1 MSGTRYVSG
10 LQLARLLGDVPRE
23 RPLYAGLARAVRGLV
38 QDGRLALRT
47 RLPAERDLASALG
60 VSRTT
65 VTAAYDRLRAEGYVE
80 SRQGAGSWTTL
91 PADGSTALPRPG
103 AGPGPGLG
111 ASGGV
116 VARYG
121 MAHAPDSGA
130 GFIDLGCAAP
140 TVPSIFHQA
149 VQNAVAALP
158 RHYGGPGYEP
168 AGLGELREVIADGY
182 AARGVPTHAD
192 QIIVTNGAQHALA
205 MLAEMFLTPGD
216 GVLVERPTYPNALD
230 ALRRRGARLVPVGVG
245 AGWDLELLG
254 QAMRQAAVRLG
265 YLIPDFQNPT
275 GHLMGD
281 ADRAA
286 LVAAARSADALL
298 VVDETFAGLALDPG
312 APEPV
317 PVAAH
322 DRDGRVISIGSVSK
336 LAWGG
341 LRIGWIR
348 ASAPVARRITLARES
363 MDMASPVLD
372 QMIVRELLLRA
383 GELRAER
390 VAALAASRDALVEA
404 LHERLPDW
412 TFQVPAGGMSL
423 WVSVGGPVAAR
434 FAEVAA
440 RRGVRVVAGPVF
452 GADGVLEDRLRL
464 PFVLPPATLREAVER
479 LALAREDLRDAPP
492 VRPVQVLV

>member
-1 MSGTRYVSG
+1 MNGTRYVSG
-10 LQLARLLGDVPRE
+10 LQLARLLGEVPRE
-23 RPLYAGLARAVRGLV
+23 RPLYAGLAGAVRGLV

-91 PADGSTALPRPG
+91 PGDGSTALPTP
-103 AGPGPGLG
+103 G

-116 VARYG
+116 VPRYG
-121 MAHAPDSGA
+121 MAHAPDAEA

-140 TVPSIFHQA
+140 AVPAVFHEA
-149 VQNAVAALP
+149 VEAAVAALP

-168 AGLGELREVIADGY
+168 AGLPELREMIAAGY

-192 QIIVTNGAQHALA
+192 QIIVTNGAQHALGVV
-205 MLAEMFLTPGD
+205 AEMYLTPGD

-245 AGWDLELLG
+245 AGWDIELVG
-254 QAMRQAAVRLG
+254 GAMRQAAVRLG

-281 ADRAA
+281 EDRAA

-298 VVDETFAGLALDPG
+298 VVDETFAGLALDPA

-336 LAWGG
+336 LMWGG

-348 ASAPVARRITLARES
+348 ASAPVARRIALARES

-372 QMIVRELLLRA
+372 QVIVRELLLRA
-383 GELRAER
+383 GEVRAER
-390 VAALAASRDALVEA
+390 IAVLTAGRDALAAA
-404 LHERLPDW
+404 LHEHLPDW
-412 TFQVPAGGMSL
+412 TFRMPPGGMSL
-423 WVSVGGPVAAR
+423 WVSVGAPVAAR
-434 FAEVAA
+434 LAELAA

-464 PFVLPPATLREAVER
+464 PFVLPPATLREAVAR
-479 LALAREDLRDAPP
+479 LALAREDLQEAPP
-492 VRPVQVLV
+492 ARPVRVLV